1 VDENLFHPDL
11 QVAIKELK
19 ELIAK
24 GALFTVIGKML
35 GLFGIF
41 VCAPWLVQTVY
52 RCRVARSGYHVLLS
66 LGMILMPA

>member
-24 GALFTVIGKML
+24 GALFTAIGNML
-35 GLFGIF
+35 GLFGSF

-52 RCRVARSGYHVLLS
+52 QWRVPRSRQHVLLS
-66 LGMILMPA
+66 LGMILMLA

>member
-1 VDENLFHPDL
+1 MDENLFHPDL

-24 GALFTVIGKML
+24 GALFTAIGKML
-35 GLFGIF
+35 GPFGNF

-52 RCRVARSGYHVLLS
+52 QCHVPRSGCHVLLS
-66 LGMILMPA
+66 LVSLMLA